1 MISHLFPPHPRRT
14 RGRAVAGAAGPAVTL
29 RVSPLPLEGAKGAEG
44 RGRRAGPGRRSRPS
58 IARGCPGALLPPRSS
73 LPPLPA
79 PLPPPPRRQLL
90 AAAAGLARG
99 GGGGGGCLA
108 SSRFLGNPAPALLS
122 RPWGGGGGAAAV
134 EVLNPDLGARP
145 VAVGTSRD
153 AIRKAKRRWR
163 QAKKRC

>member
-1 MISHLFPPHPRRT
+1 M
-14 RGRAVAGAAGPAVTL
+14 
-29 RVSPLPLEGAKGAEG
+29 
-44 RGRRAGPGRRSRPS
+44 
-58 IARGCPGALLPPRSS
+58 
-73 LPPLPA
+73 
-79 PLPPPPRRQLL
+79 
-90 AAAAGLARG
+90 AAAAGLARS

-122 RPWGGGGGAAAV
+122 RPWGRGEAAAE